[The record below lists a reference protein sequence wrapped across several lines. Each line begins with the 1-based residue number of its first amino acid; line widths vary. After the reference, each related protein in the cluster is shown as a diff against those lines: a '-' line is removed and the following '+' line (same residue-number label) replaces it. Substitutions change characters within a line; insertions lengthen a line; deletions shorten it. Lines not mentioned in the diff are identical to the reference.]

1 MDMPLG
7 GVKSRLMGQNSGLL
21 TSCQP
26 VLRAN
31 LFSTGQL
38 HSTPHLAHAYL
49 QPSVSPTKWACIN
62 RLLCASLPVLAV
74 VLWKQSQHWDTSLSS
89 RAHIPVEERCTAP
102 NSTVCKGSVQTA
114 NCECRDRKMWPTA
127 WHKARF
133 PWRCMLQR
141 VWVFLFLTRRI
152 GERE

>member
-74 VLWKQSQHWDTSLSS
+74 VLWKQSQHWDTALSS
-89 RAHIPVEERCTAP
+89 RAHIPVEERCTVP
-102 NSTVCKGSVQTA
+102 NSTSVRAVCKLQTVSAGTGKCDRLHDTRQGFPEDACYRGS
-114 NCECRDRKMWPTA
+114 EY
-127 WHKARF
+127 F
-133 PWRCMLQR
+133 Y
-141 VWVFLFLTRRI
+141 F
-152 GERE
+152 